1 MFLHQIGVYS
11 WNWLQISESFLH
23 LQSRIWAGEKED
35 LEFYLSLE
43 ELCLLLG
50 HNRNARPVKRQFTRW
65 SCCQLMGLIIT
76 SLASNAAI
84 AKEHLRCFCYA
95 YINYNLVFTLWCLLF
110 VHIVLVLKL
119 WNWKKSKLVLIHKY
133 YPKKEK
139 YLHVG
144 SYCIGS
150 CTLTIDNWTRPS
162 IEETVPKIWI
172 VSTYPKRR
180 R

>member
-11 WNWLQISESFLH
+11 WNWLQISERLESFLH

-95 YINYNLVFTLWCLLF
+95 YINYNLVFTLCCLLF
-110 VHIVLVLKL
+110 VHKVLVLSCEIGKRVNLSWFTNTILKKKNISMLDHTALVVVL
-119 WNWKKSKLVLIHKY
+119 WA
-133 YPKKEK
+133 
-139 YLHVG
+139 
-144 SYCIGS
+144 
-150 CTLTIDNWTRPS
+150 LTIGRGQALR
-162 IEETVPKIWI
+162 KL
-172 VSTYPKRR
+172 YPRFE
-180 R
+180 